1 MKSAQKIFIQAIEQE
16 TKKHI
21 ILPFRKNSK
30 NKTMNSDFLKEIFS
44 SQIFVSYY
52 EQFLS
57 NIQIFIIDSLDE
69 QILKDSKKKIAALCN
84 KIQNKI
90 SDDKIV

>member
-44 SQIFVSYY
+44 SQIFVRYY

-57 NIQIFIIDSLDE
+57 KINFKYHRLFGWTNPKR
-69 QILKDSKKKIAALCN
+69 LKKKKLLPY
-84 KIQNKI
+84 
-90 SDDKIV
+90 V